1 VLAPNE
7 ASRLPTSAAGKDEQ
21 IARLT
26 HERDEALDQQAAT
39 TDVLELISSS
49 PENLQAIFA
58 AILENA
64 VRICDAS
71 FGDIGQLE
79 DGIIRL
85 LAIHKATPAPFIEE
99 RKRTQRVPPA
109 PNSPSARILAT
120 KVPLHIHDLKCDGAY
135 HQRSAPMTV
144 AAVELGG
151 LRTFLGV
158 PLLRENE
165 VVGIMFLGRQFV
177 RPFTDRQ
184 IELVK
189 NFAAQAVIAI
199 ENARLLNELRQRTT
213 DLTEALGQQTATSDV
228 LQVISSSTDD
238 LEPVFGTMLEKA
250 VRYCDA
256 NFGTLFLCE
265 KDQPSLVAAHNMPTA
280 FSEAHRSRPGI
291 VPGGPVETAMR
302 TRRTVHM
309 PDLAAMQSY
318 LERHPRAVDAVELGG
333 VRTTVAV
340 PMLKDDEPIGVIVI
354 HRPEV
359 RPFTDKQIALVTNFA
374 AQAVIAIENA
384 RLLNELRQSLE
395 QQTATSEGLQV
406 ISSSPGDLR
415 PVFATM
421 LEKAVRICDAKFG
434 TLYLHE
440 EGGFRLVAGHEV
452 PEFIEARGSSPIQ
465 PAPGGGLDTAMRT
478 KRTAHLPD
486 LAATQSY
493 AERHPRMVEA
503 VELGGMRRSSRCRC
517 SKIMILSE

>member
-1 VLAPNE
+1 LRQTKHP
-7 ASRLPTSAAGKDEQ
+7 ASRRKDEQ

-26 HERDEALDQQAAT
+26 HERDEALDQQATT

-49 PENLQAIFA
+49 PENLQAIFV

-199 ENARLLNELRQRTT
+199 ENARLLNELRQRTDDLSTRTT
-213 DLTEALGQQTATSDV
+213 DLTEALEQQTATAKVLEVISRSAFDLQAIFEAVAESSVRLCGADNAFIRRYDGDLLRLVVAYNSTPELAEWMSKNPNRPGRHSGSARAALQRRTIHVTDV
-228 LQVISSSTDD
+228 LAD
-238 LEPVFGTMLEKA
+238 
-250 VRYCDA
+250 
-256 NFGTLFLCE
+256 
-265 KDQPSLVAAHNMPTA
+265 
-280 FSEAHRSRPGI
+280 SEYVHGAKEI
-291 VPGGPVETAMR
+291 VP
-302 TRRTVHM
+302 
-309 PDLAAMQSY
+309 
-318 LERHPRAVDAVELGG
+318 
-333 VRTTVAV
+333 VRTILAV
-340 PMLKDDEPIGVIVI
+340 PILKGDALLGVIGI
-354 HRPEV
+354 YRLEV
-359 RPFTDKQIALVTNFA
+359 RPFTDRQIALVETFA
-374 AQAVIAIENA
+374 DQAAIAIENV
-384 RLLNELRQSLE
+384 RLLSELRERTEEVEKLNQHLE
-395 QQTATSEGLQV
+395 QRVADQV
-406 ISSSPGDLR
+406 DEIERMSRLRRFLPPQVADLIVASGGTR
-415 PVFATM
+415 SNS
-421 LEKAVRICDAKFG
+421 KAI
-434 TLYLHE
+434 
-440 EGGFRLVAGHEV
+440 
-452 PEFIEARGSSPIQ
+452 
-465 PAPGGGLDTAMRT
+465 
-478 KRTAHLPD
+478 
-486 LAATQSY
+486 
-493 AERHPRMVEA
+493 AER
-503 VELGGMRRSSRCRC
+503 LRRSSATYAVSPASPKAPTR
-517 SKIMILSE
+517 KT